1 MIHQFITV
9 QVPEN
14 RRVVIELPPEV
25 PVGPA
30 ELELRVLS
38 KNEAAIEV
46 PPPQI
51 DVAELPR
58 YFDERAGEWRPVG
71 RSGVVR
77 EIRSAE

>member
-1 MIHQFITV
+1 MIHRFITV
-9 QVPEN
+9 QVPED

-46 PPPQI
+46 PAPQI

-58 YFDERAGEWRPVG
+58 YFDERTGEWRRVG
-71 RSGVVR
+71 RSGIVR